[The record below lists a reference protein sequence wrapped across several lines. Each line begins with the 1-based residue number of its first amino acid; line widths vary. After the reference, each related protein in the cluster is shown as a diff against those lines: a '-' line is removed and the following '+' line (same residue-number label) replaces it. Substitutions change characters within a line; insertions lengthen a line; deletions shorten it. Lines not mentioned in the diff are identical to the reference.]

1 MPSSKFQ
8 QKSLLLLLPL
18 GLLAI
23 VSYALDKRIPTL
35 LDIESQTL
43 LLETCRII
51 LPGFFAIAAACMVPT
66 FNRKLQIATVAF
78 IYSVLVAFSLSK
90 YQNFFTQPTSW
101 ILSSLV
107 ATLFLLP
114 NSDIETEDLSF
125 RSLLSKVFCI
135 CTFPFIALFTIM
147 VVVKNIEHSILITF
161 TSVFLDSFL
170 SCLFVPIYEIML
182 TLGFSSLLNSL
193 VSLQSESAIIQAML
207 NSIMLTN
214 MISLPA
220 IIITRASFAKSY
232 NRLFLVFLAFITC
245 LTSKIGTCIS
255 VELLILMFFY
265 PGTFLALCVSSIFLF
280 FLNLSLQLGT
290 FTSFYMLYQPDL
302 ILRNLAFLQ
311 LSSSHFA
318 VIFFS
323 ILIPLAMQII
333 ISKIGKIN
341 HLKNKLKRRFRN
353 SGFNLRD
360 IKNPDLFLISILNGI
375 GGKSNLKAVWIDN
388 DFLFIKV
395 FNYKKVVI
403 PQINLISKRR
413 IEFIRSENN
422 LRIPL
427 GTLSFIVWKRLNN
440 IVEESSNYTT
450 DEVELSE
457 QFDLKNYVLNLQ
469 EKK

>member
-1 MPSSKFQ
+1 MHNYEYQ

-23 VSYALDKRIPTL
+23 VSYALDKRIPTM
-35 LDIESQTL
+35 LDIEFQTL
-43 LLETCRII
+43 LLEGCRVVI
-51 LPGFFAIAAACMVPT
+51 PGFFSLAAAFLVPT
-66 FNRKLQIATVAF
+66 FNRKIQMISVAVV
-78 IYSVLVAFSLSK
+78 YAALVTFSLSK
-90 YQNFFTQPTSW
+90 YQSFFTQPTAW

-114 NSDIETEDLSF
+114 NSDIESEGLSF
-125 RSLLSKVFCI
+125 KALLSKIFCI
-135 CTFPFIALFTIM
+135 STFPLISLFTIM

-161 TSVFLDSFL
+161 TSVFLDTIL

-193 VSLQSESAIIQAML
+193 VSLQSESEIIQAML
-207 NSIMLTN
+207 NSIMLVN
-214 MISLPA
+214 MVSLPA
-220 IIITRASFAKSY
+220 LIITRASFAKSY
-232 NRLFLVFLAFITC
+232 NRLFLFFLALITC

-255 VELLILMFFY
+255 VELLIIMFFY
-265 PGTFLALCVSSIFLF
+265 PGTFMALCFSSIFIF
-280 FLNLSLQLGT
+280 FMNLYLQLGT

-311 LSSSHFA
+311 LSSSHF
-318 VIFFS
+318 IMLMFS
-323 ILIPLAMQII
+323 IIVPFFIQIL

-341 HLKNKLKRRFRN
+341 HLKNKIKRRFRN
-353 SGFNLRD
+353 SGLNLKE

-375 GGKSNLKAVWIDN
+375 GGKSNLKQVWLDK
-388 DFLFIKV
+388 DTLFIKV
-395 FNYKKVVI
+395 FDYKKVII
-403 PQINLISKRR
+403 PQINFISKRR
-413 IEFIRSENN
+413 IELIRSENN
-422 LRIPL
+422 IKIPL
-427 GTLSFIVWKRLNN
+427 GALSYIVWKRLNN

-457 QFDLKNYVLNLQ
+457 QFDIQDYVLHLQ

>member
-23 VSYALDKRIPTL
+23 VSYALDKRIPTI
-35 LDIESQTL
+35 LDIDSQTI
-43 LLETCRII
+43 LLEICRII
-51 LPGFFAIAAACMVPT
+51 FPGFFAIAAACMVPT
-66 FNRKLQIATVAF
+66 FNRKIQIVAVALV
-78 IYSVLVAFSLSK
+78 YSILVAFSLSK
-90 YQNFFTQPTSW
+90 YQSFFTQPTAW

-107 ATLFLLP
+107 STLFLLP
-114 NSDIETEDLSF
+114 NSDIESEGLSF
-125 RSLLSKVFCI
+125 RSLLSKIFCI
-135 CTFPFIALFTIM
+135 CTFPFLSLFTIM

-193 VSLQSESAIIQAML
+193 VSLQSESDIIQAML
-207 NSIMLTN
+207 NSIMLVN
-214 MISLPA
+214 MVSLPA

-232 NRLFLVFLAFITC
+232 NRLFLVFLSFITC

-255 VELLILMFFY
+255 VELLIIMFFY
-265 PGTFLALCVSSIFLF
+265 PGTFFALCFSSIFLF
-280 FLNLSLQLGT
+280 FLNLYFQLGT

-311 LSSSHFA
+311 LSSAHFA

-323 ILIPLAMQII
+323 MLIPFTIQLL
-333 ISKIGKIN
+333 ISKIGKIT

-353 SGFNLRD
+353 AGFNLKD
-360 IKNPDLFLISILNGI
+360 IKNPDLFLISILNII
-375 GGKSNLKAVWIDN
+375 GGKSNLKAVWLDK
-388 DFLFIKV
+388 DVLFIKV

-403 PQINLISKRR
+403 PQLSIVKKRR
-413 IEFIRSENN
+413 IDFIRSESM
-422 LRIPL
+422 LKIPL
-427 GTLSFIVWKRLNN
+427 GSLSYIVWKRLNN
-440 IVEESSNYTT
+440 IVEESANYTS

-457 QFDLKNYVLNLQ
+457 QFNIKDYVLNLQ
-469 EKK
+469 ERK

>member
-1 MPSSKFQ
+1 MPHSKFQ

-43 LLETCRII
+43 LLEVCRII
-51 LPGFFAIAAACMVPT
+51 LPGCFAIAAACMVPT
-66 FNRKLQIATVAF
+66 FNRMFQIISVALVYAF
-78 IYSVLVAFSLSK
+78 LVAFSLSK

-101 ILSSLV
+101 IISSLV

-114 NSDIETEDLSF
+114 NNDIESEGLSF
-125 RSLLSKVFCI
+125 KAFLSKIFCI
-135 CTFPFIALFTIM
+135 CTFPFISLFTIM

-161 TSVFLDSFL
+161 TSVFLDTFL

-193 VSLQSESAIIQAML
+193 VSLQSENEIIHAML
-207 NSIMLTN
+207 NSIMLVN

-232 NRLFLVFLAFITC
+232 NRLFLVFLSFIAC
-245 LTSKIGTCIS
+245 LTSKIGSCIS
-255 VELLILMFFY
+255 VELLIIMFFY
-265 PGTFLALCVSSIFLF
+265 PGTFLALCFSSIFMF
-280 FLNLSLQLGT
+280 FLNLYLQIGT

-311 LSSSHFA
+311 LSTSHFV
-318 VIFFS
+318 VIAFS
-323 ILIPLAMQII
+323 IFIPFAMQTL

-341 HLKNKLKRRFRN
+341 HLKNKLKRRFKN
-353 SGFNLRD
+353 SGFNLKD

-375 GGKSNLKAVWIDN
+375 GGKSNLKAVWLDKEV
-388 DFLFIKV
+388 LFIKV
-395 FNYKKVVI
+395 FDYKKVII

-422 LRIPL
+422 IRIPL
-427 GTLSFIVWKRLNN
+427 GALSYIVWKRLNN
-440 IVEESSNYTT
+440 IIEESANYTS
-450 DEVELSE
+450 DEVELSD
-457 QFDLKNYVLNLQ
+457 QFDIKGYVLNLQ